1 MYSIKGKTVLITGA
15 SAGIGKSCAFQFAE
29 AGANVLICARRIERL
44 NEIANEIKNKFD
56 VKVYPFKMDVT
67 NYEEVKTTLSSLP
80 EEWKEID
87 ILVNNAGL
95 ARSLDKVHE
104 YDVNDWEEMI
114 NTNIKG
120 VLYVTRTVVE
130 GMVKRGSGHI
140 IYIGSTAG
148 HEAYGGGGVYCGTK
162 HFVNAIS
169 KGFKI
174 DLLGTG
180 VRVSSVDPGMVE
192 TEFSIVRF
200 HGDKERADNVY
211 KGLTPLTP
219 DDVADA
225 VLYCATRPPHVN
237 INEIIL
243 TSKDQG
249 NSFVALRK
257 EQ

>member
-1 MYSIKGKTVLITGA
+1 MYSINGKTVLITGA

-44 NEIANEIKNKFD
+44 NEIADEIRNKFQ
-56 VKVYPFKMDVT
+56 VNVHPFKMDVT
-67 NYEEVKTTLSSLP
+67 NYDEVKSTLSSLP
-80 EEWKEID
+80 EEWKRID

-95 ARSLDKVHE
+95 ARSLDKVYE

-120 VLYVTRTVVE
+120 VLYVTRTVVT
-130 GMVKRGSGHI
+130 GMVERGSGHI
-140 IYIGSTAG
+140 INIGSTAG

-162 HFVNAIS
+162 HFINAIS

-257 EQ
+257 E